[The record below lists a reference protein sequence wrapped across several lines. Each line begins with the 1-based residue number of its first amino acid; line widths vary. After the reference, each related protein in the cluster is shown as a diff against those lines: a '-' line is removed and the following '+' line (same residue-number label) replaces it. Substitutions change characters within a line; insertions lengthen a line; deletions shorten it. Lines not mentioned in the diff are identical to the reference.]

1 MMNQVGQHVAHM
13 IQLGFAVAVRIVEA
27 VVDDPVLL
35 RQRIHVHAVHH
46 ADALDQTVSVA
57 AVLTSDQLDLVRE
70 ILIDDRVVER
80 DATFLVSRDLLT
92 HVLPYETRR
101 HLLVTQKPVDG
112 IVAHIFNMVGEVRQ
126 RVVDRTHQQVLA
138 VIQAGRAFRHALN
151 ITNLGFALGLRRFVT
166 IRFRAHAWLFA

>member
-1 MMNQVGQHVAHM
+1 MNQVGQHVAHM

-70 ILIDDRVVER
+70 ILIDDRVVKR
-80 DATFLVSRDLLT
+80 DATFLVSRDLFT
-92 HVLPYETRR
+92 HVVPYRDAASSSRYAKNRLMASWLISSTWSAKFVSVW
-101 HLLVTQKPVDG
+101 L
-112 IVAHIFNMVGEVRQ
+112 I
-126 RVVDRTHQQVLA
+126 
-138 VIQAGRAFRHALN
+138 
-151 ITNLGFALGLRRFVT
+151 GLTSRY
-166 IRFRAHAWLFA
+166 WQ